1 MNMTKESCSI
11 MIIIVP
17 PFHTFPRL
25 GVYSTLLVLLLLLL
39 LAAVIRDTTRHETVV
54 AFLP

>member
-11 MIIIVP
+11 MIITVP
-17 PFHTFPRL
+17 PFHTFQIPRL
-25 GVYSTLLVLLLLLL
+25 DVYSTR
-39 LAAVIRDTTRHETVV
+39 AVVTTRHETVV